1 MEFGV
6 YYLGSASSRPL
17 FKQEHFG
24 NKKKKTPK
32 KIPSWV
38 HAEPSHWL
46 HETFIL
52 PKLFVTIFVPELIIM
67 AGAQTL
73 WDIATS
79 VINYSRHSLIA
90 LFWLPSRLYIIQRIH
105 LHCSFWLLPSRIYSR
120 TLLQE
125 CTSGA
130 LLLAVLRAFYRQRML
145 ISFCRVRKLPL
156 FWNTHHHHRC
166 KWGFF

>member
-90 LFWLPSRLYIIQRIH
+90 LFWLSSRLYIIQRIL

-120 TLLQE
+120 ILLQE
-125 CTSGA
+125 STTGGTP
-130 LLLAVLRAFYRQRML
+130 LAVLRAFYRQRML
-145 ISFCRVRKLPL
+145 IAFAECASCLYFE
-156 FWNTHHHHRC
+156 THHHHRC